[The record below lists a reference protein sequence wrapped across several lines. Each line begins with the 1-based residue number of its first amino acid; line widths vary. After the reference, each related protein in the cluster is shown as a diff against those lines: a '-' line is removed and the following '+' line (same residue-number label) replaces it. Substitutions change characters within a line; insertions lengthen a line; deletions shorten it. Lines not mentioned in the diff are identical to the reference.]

1 MKEIVVISG
10 KGGTGKTTFLG
21 YLATVMKDKVL
32 ADCDVDA
39 PNLHLMLNPKIVQSE
54 RFIGSKIATIDDT
67 MCSGCGWCIPACRFD
82 AIQST
87 GNPCR
92 GKIKIDADACEG
104 CALCARIC
112 DNGAIE
118 MKDRYVGDWFVSET
132 NCGTMVHALLEPGAE
147 NSGKLVAMVKQ
158 KARMV
163 AMEQGIP
170 LILVDGP
177 PGVGCPVISSL
188 SGASIAVIVTEPTSS
203 GLNDLER
210 VLDLLQGFKVRA
222 AIIVN
227 RYDINVD
234 AADSIERMA
243 MERGVDFLGKIPYD
257 ETLAEEMAKGNVVDD
272 RLNCPAIDAMR
283 QCWERLSAL
292 LEEL

>member
-1 MKEIVVISG
+1 VKEIVVISG

-39 PNLHLMLNPKIVQSE
+39 PNLHLMLKPKIVQSE

-67 MCSGCGWCIPACRFD
+67 KCSGCGWCIPACRFD

-87 GNPCR
+87 GNPCLGR
-92 GKIKIDADACEG
+92 IKIDADACEG
-104 CALCARIC
+104 CSLCARIC
-112 DNGAIE
+112 DNGAID
-118 MKDRYVGDWFVSET
+118 MKDRYVGDWFVSDT
-132 NCGTMVHALLEPGAE
+132 SCGTMVHALLEPGAE
-147 NSGKLVAMVKQ
+147 NSGKLVAIVKQ

-163 AMEQGIP
+163 AMDQGLQ

-210 VLDLLQGFKVRA
+210 VLDLLHGFKVGA

-227 RYDINVD
+227 RCDINVG

-257 ETLAEEMAKGNVVDD
+257 DILAEEMAKGNVVDD